1 MKYTAENC
9 PFCTNESDREL
20 ILESDTVFAIFDKFP
35 VSKGHALII
44 PKRHCA
50 DYFDLST
57 EEQVNCFDL
66 LNKVQ
71 KLISAQFKPDGFNI
85 GVNVNEAG
93 GQTIPH
99 VHIHLIP
106 RYKGD
111 IANPE
116 GGIRGVIP
124 GKKEY

>member
-9 PFCTNESDREL
+9 PFCKID
-20 ILESDTVFAIFDKFP
+20 LERDFIIEMDTVFAIFDKFP

-50 DYFDLST
+50 NYFEMTDV
-57 EEQVNCFDL
+57 EQVKCIEL
-66 LNKVQ
+66 LNQVQ
-71 KLISAQFKPDGFNI
+71 KLVSAKFKPDGFNI

-93 GQTIPH
+93 GQTVPH

-106 RYKGD
+106 RYNGD
-111 IANPE
+111 VLNPE

>member
-57 EEQVNCFDL
+57 EEQVNCFAL
-66 LNKVQ
+66 LNQVQ

-93 GQTIPH
+93 GQTVPH

-111 IANPE
+111 VLNPE

>member
-9 PFCTNESDREL
+9 PFCTNEPDREL
-20 ILESDTVFAIFDKFP
+20 IMESDTVFAIFDKFP

-44 PKRHCA
+44 PKRHCI
-50 DYFDLST
+50 DYFDLSA

-71 KLISAQFKPDGFNI
+71 KLISIQFKPDGFNI

-93 GQTIPH
+93 GQTVPH

-111 IANPE
+111 VVHPE

>member
-1 MKYTAENC
+1 MKYTLENC
-9 PFCTNESDREL
+9 PFCKMDSERDL
-20 ILESDTVFAIFDKFP
+20 IMESDTVFAIFDKYP

-50 DYFDLST
+50 NYFDLT
-57 EEQVNCFDL
+57 VEEQVKCLDL
-66 LNKVQ
+66 LNQVQ

-85 GVNVNEAG
+85 GVNVNDAG
-93 GQTIPH
+93 GQTVPH

-106 RYKGD
+106 RYNGD
-111 IANPE
+111 VLNPE
-116 GGIRGVIP
+116 GGIRGVVP